1 MELTL
6 KNKNLHSAILFPIIF
21 LSTNLFAQS
30 SLSLSA
36 GGDLVSRYIWRG
48 LEINSAPNLQ
58 PAVEGSIGGF
68 AVGFWGSYAFSER
81 TSTDEL
87 DFYAG
92 YTISTESA
100 GDIGLLFTDYYFPT
114 GSRIS
119 DFSDTS
125 SHYLEAAVS
134 YSGPSSVPLSFFL
147 GYTFK
152 PASVKALY
160 WEVGYST
167 SMDAFGFDI
176 FIAGTNGGDGGY
188 YGSTDFAVI
197 NTGFKVSQ
205 DISIGE
211 SLKMPLFVS
220 FITNPNAET
229 VYLVFGVGLKI

>member
-1 MELTL
+1 LKL
-6 KNKNLHSAILFPIIF
+6 KNIYLAILNIIIL
-21 LSTNLFAQS
+21 LSTNSSAQS
-30 SLSLSA
+30 SFSLSA

-58 PAVEGSIGGF
+58 PAVEGSIGGL

-92 YTISTESA
+92 YTFSTQSA
-100 GDIGLLFTDYYFPT
+100 GDFGLLFTDYYFPT

-125 SHYLEAAVS
+125 AHYLEAALT
-134 YSGPSSVPLSFFL
+134 YSGPSSIPLSIFL
-147 GYTFK
+147 GYTFN

-160 WEVGYST
+160 WEVSYSA
-167 SMDAFGFDI
+167 SIDAFGLDI
-176 FIAGTNGGDGGY
+176 FLAGTNGGDGGY
-188 YGSTDFAVI
+188 YGTTDFAVI

-205 DISIGE
+205 DINIGE
-211 SLKMPLFVS
+211 SLQMPLSVT
-220 FITNPNAET
+220 FIANPNAET

>member
-1 MELTL
+1 MKLR
-6 KNKNLHSAILFPIIF
+6 NNYSAILILISL
-21 LSTNLFAQS
+21 LSTNLLAQS
-30 SLSLSA
+30 SFSLSA

-48 LEINSAPNLQ
+48 LEINGAPNLQ
-58 PAVEGSIGGF
+58 PAVEGSFGGF

-92 YTISTESA
+92 YTFSTESA
-100 GDIGLLFTDYYFPT
+100 GDFGLLFTDYYFPT

-125 SHYLEAAVS
+125 SAHYLEAAVT
-134 YSGPSSVPLSFFL
+134 YSGPSSLPLSLFL

-152 PASVKALY
+152 PAGVEALY
-160 WEVGYST
+160 WEVSYSA
-167 SMDAFGFDI
+167 SVDAFGFDI
-176 FIAGTNGGDGGY
+176 FVAGTNGGEGGY
-188 YGSTDFAVI
+188 YGATDFAVI

-205 DISIGE
+205 DINIGE
-211 SLKMPLFVS
+211 SLQMPLFVS
-220 FITNPNAET
+220 FIANPNEET